1 MCMHICNNNNYRKSQ
16 KFGRELWSWEELVG
30 RRRSRSDINNR
41 NDKIF
46 IHIFY
51 MYEIL
56 KRIILNVC

>member
-1 MCMHICNNNNYRKSQ
+1 MCMHRCNNNNYRKRQ